1 MSMGKEIFSGIAAWT
16 VVDGDTEVYTTV
28 NVELEYEWILE
39 EGTYFYS
46 YNLPTTPLVA
56 KAEDGREYIL
66 AGEELKVF
74 WRELESDSEFSSS
87 VPFCGES
94 ELEEDVDL
102 PDADDYCY
110 LRDDE
115 VDYL

>member
-1 MSMGKEIFSGIAAWT
+1 MPMGKETFSGIAAWT
-16 VVDGDTEVYTTV
+16 VINGDTEVYTTV

-39 EGTYFYS
+39 EGVYFYS
-46 YNLPTTPLVA
+46 YNFPTAPLVA
-56 KAEDGREYIL
+56 KAEDGREFTL
-66 AGEELKVF
+66 AGEELEIF

-94 ELEEDVDL
+94 EFEEDVDF
-102 PDADDYCY
+102 PEEYY
-110 LRDDE
+110 MRDDE